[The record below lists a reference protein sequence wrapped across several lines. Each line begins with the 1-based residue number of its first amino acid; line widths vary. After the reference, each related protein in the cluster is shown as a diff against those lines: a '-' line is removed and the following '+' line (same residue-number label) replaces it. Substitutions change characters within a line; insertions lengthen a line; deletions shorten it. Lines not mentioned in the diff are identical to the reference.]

1 MKLSPLTIRKDQN
14 LYAVYKK
21 QRDDQNSVYSI
32 NKFNCSGNLVM
43 DTSKELED
51 STLKALCHKI
61 DEASILKA
69 LCEKIEYKNFDLAE
83 IRNELSKISDRGREK
98 WPLYYVLKL
107 IYIYHFRLEKEGAK
121 EKRYKS
127 FFYLISINNPKK
139 FKKVLFSQS

>member
-1 MKLSPLTIRKDQN
+1 VKLSPLTIRKDQN

-98 WPLYYVLKL
+98 WPINNSPL
-107 IYIYHFRLEKEGAK
+107 ISAVMVTS
-121 EKRYKS
+121 KS
-127 FFYLISINNPKK
+127 FLNLILSGYFLDRFDSFIIN
-139 FKKVLFSQS
+139 